1 MGLGFLLFYKWEFEI
16 GSEKNIDVLEKQK
29 GLKIMYFK
37 KYPRWYIIFINKLL
51 VGDGYIY
58 ILWKNI
64 LRCLDVLKEVLRNEL
79 EFGSPQNFNLYIGVI
94 ESFFLNE
101 IGCGKSTSKSHYA
114 EI

>member
-1 MGLGFLLFYKWEFEI
+1 MDI
-16 GSEKNIDVLEKQK
+16 
-29 GLKIMYFK
+29 
-37 KYPRWYIIFINKLL
+37 
-51 VGDGYIY
+51 YIY

-64 LRCLDVLKEVLRNEL
+64 LRYLDVLKEVLRNKL

-94 ESFFLNE
+94 ESFFFLNE